1 MGQTADAESIF
12 GRYSSARDLF
22 EACYQAAIEVQ
33 SYGSKVAQMEA
44 RDGVHAQ
51 RYDRPMVHGSSC
63 NDARAATD
71 DRMDFESAMR
81 SVIDQDRKLMDAA
94 RMLIHGDGSRGV
106 TGGVMVLCGLD
117 ASIVLYERYVLAST
131 WETAAS
137 RAMVSVK
144 TAHRLADEA
153 MDVIDSH
160 GWTRTVKGEG
170 MAEG

>member
-1 MGQTADAESIF
+1 MGQDAEVGGIF
-12 GRYSSARDLF
+12 GRYGSARDLF

-33 SYGSKVAQMEA
+33 SYGSRVEQMEA

-51 RYDRPMVHGSSC
+51 RYDRPMVDGSSC
-63 NDARAATD
+63 NDARSATD

-94 RMLIHGDGSRGV
+94 RMLIHGDRSRGA

-137 RAMVSVK
+137 HAMVSVK

-160 GWTRTVKGEG
+160 GWARTVRGEG

>member
-1 MGQTADAESIF
+1 MGQAVEAEEIF
-12 GRYSSARDLF
+12 AQYGSARDLF
-22 EACYQAAIEVQ
+22 EACYQAAMEVQ
-33 SYGSKVAQMEA
+33 SYGSKVEQMET

-51 RYDRPMVHGSSC
+51 RYDRPMVRGSSC
-63 NDARAATD
+63 NDARSATD

-94 RMLIHGDGSRGV
+94 RMLIHGDRSSGV

-160 GWTRTVKGEG
+160 GWMRTVRGEG